1 MERLPNPLHD
11 VDRSRVAHSSYVDLL
26 ARSSPDRI
34 TLCLPAWPCQD
45 RFPARGAVRPCR
57 LTSDP
62 YDSKAEVLS
71 VQTPEEHVILP
82 QPLIDRDSPVPFYF
96 QLSELLEHEIL
107 SGRWQAGLR
116 LPSELDLCEHFGVSR
131 TTVRQA
137 LARLEQEGL
146 ISRRKGHGTFVQ
158 ESRPRSWLLQ
168 SSAGFFQEE
177 ETRTGRR
184 VTSQVRRA
192 ERCVLPAWASDALGF
207 EPESRGVT
215 IDRVRSVADTVLSV
229 KGDESLYQRLR
240 EEHGVEPA
248 GGRRVLESVP
258 AGDLLANL
266 LGVQPQSPLVFIE
279 SVTWDRTME
288 PFDCYQTWLRTDR
301 MKIDIEVMAAPAN
314 AAAAADR
321 IRATAPVMTVE

>member
-1 MERLPNPLHD
+1 MSASLA
-11 VDRSRVAHSSYVDLL
+11 VSRSLSAG
-26 ARSSPDRI
+26 
-34 TLCLPAWPCQD
+34 
-45 RFPARGAVRPCR
+45 GASAPSR

-62 YDSKAEVLS
+62 CDSKAEVLS
-71 VQTPEEHVILP
+71 VQSPEERVILP

-107 SGRWQAGLR
+107 SGRWKAGLR

-184 VTSQVRRA
+184 VSSQVRRA

-215 IDRVRSVADTVLSV
+215 IDRVRSVDGLVAMYNVNYLPERFADTVLSV
-229 KGDESLYQRLR
+229 KGDESLYERLR
-240 EEHGVEPA
+240 EEHSVEPA

-321 IRATAPVMTVE
+321 IHAAAPVMTVE